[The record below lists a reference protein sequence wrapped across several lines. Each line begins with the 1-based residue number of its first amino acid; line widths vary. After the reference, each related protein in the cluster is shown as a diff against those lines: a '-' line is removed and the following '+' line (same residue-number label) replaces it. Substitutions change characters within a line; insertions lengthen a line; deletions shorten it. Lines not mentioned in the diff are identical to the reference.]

1 MQNPCTFDLNAN
13 NGSGGCSVDDSVGEW
28 FEIYNNTN
36 MEIDLD
42 GLMVTDE
49 AGSNQDSFIVSGEL
63 LIPAG
68 GYIVF
73 GISADTT
80 INGGVAVDYEYTD
93 MSLANVFRTD

>member
-1 MQNPCTFDLNAN
+1 MD
-13 NGSGGCSVDDSVGEW
+13 
-28 FEIYNNTN
+28 
-36 MEIDLD
+36 IDLD

-49 AGSNQDSFIVSGEL
+49 AAKHLLFWSL

-80 INGGVAVDYEYTD
+80 NGGVAVDYEYTD
-93 MSLANVFRTD
+93 MSLVIVQTN